1 MSFSITTILYTTSLF
16 LILLGLFGAM
26 TRKNLLRLII
36 SLDVIDLGVNI
47 FLVTIGYV
55 KDGRTPIYIVG
66 NGTPDLATQAAHMV
80 DPVPQALVLT
90 SIVIGFGVTAM
101 ALTLATRLYERKNTL
116 EVSELRG
123 LKW

>member
-1 MSFSITTILYTTSLF
+1 MNISITTLLYTTSLI
-16 LILLGLFGAM
+16 LILLGLYGAL
-26 TRKNLLRLII
+26 TRKNLIRLVV

-47 FLVTIGYV
+47 FLVAIGYI
-55 KDGRTPIYIVG
+55 KDGRTPIYVVG
-66 NGTPDLATQAAHMV
+66 NGAPDLSAQAAHMV

-90 SIVIGFGVTAM
+90 SIVIGFGVTAL
-101 ALTLATRLYERKNTL
+101 ALTLVTRLYERRKSL